1 MNVKFNFKE
10 LAVQVAVCA
19 TLLLL
24 TPAIMYLI
32 TLDPKDAL
40 TIISFIAPVLV
51 PCFILFFL
59 NYYLLLPKLFY
70 NGHKAWFYISNLA
83 MLPLIKY
90 NFFFDFLLSGSSE
103 SIPKYAW
110 VGIGTLIFT
119 YILFYIGTICLAWG
133 ILNSKRGKILHRQ
146 LAEERQRHSEAELV
160 WLKNQLNPHFL
171 FNTLN
176 NISSLAAIDIDRAQ
190 DSIAILSDLLRY
202 AIYDSNKPS
211 VPLAKETEFMQNYI
225 ELMNLRCSGK
235 TKVETSF
242 DISSPG
248 LPIAPLLLVC
258 FIENAYKHGL
268 SNSHESFIR
277 LSLKESDGNLT
288 FVCDNSNFPK
298 IKDSHSGNG
307 IGLRNMRRR
316 LDLLY
321 QGRYSWEQTLD
332 NDVYHVR
339 ITISLCE
346 ISAAQ

>member
-19 TLLLL
+19 TLLLF

-119 YILFYIGTICLAWG
+119 FKYMT
-133 ILNSKRGKILHRQ
+133 KI
-146 LAEERQRHSEAELV
+146 
-160 WLKNQLNPHFL
+160 
-171 FNTLN
+171 
-176 NISSLAAIDIDRAQ
+176 
-190 DSIAILSDLLRY
+190 
-202 AIYDSNKPS
+202 
-211 VPLAKETEFMQNYI
+211 
-225 ELMNLRCSGK
+225 
-235 TKVETSF
+235 
-242 DISSPG
+242 
-248 LPIAPLLLVC
+248 
-258 FIENAYKHGL
+258 
-268 SNSHESFIR
+268 
-277 LSLKESDGNLT
+277 
-288 FVCDNSNFPK
+288 
-298 IKDSHSGNG
+298 
-307 IGLRNMRRR
+307 
-316 LDLLY
+316 
-321 QGRYSWEQTLD
+321 
-332 NDVYHVR
+332 
-339 ITISLCE
+339 
-346 ISAAQ
+346 